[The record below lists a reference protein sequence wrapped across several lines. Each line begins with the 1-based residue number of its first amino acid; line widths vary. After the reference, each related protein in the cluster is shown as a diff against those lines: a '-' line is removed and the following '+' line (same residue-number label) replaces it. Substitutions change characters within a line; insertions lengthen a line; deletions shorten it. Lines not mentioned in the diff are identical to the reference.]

1 MKTRLAIIANALLVA
16 VATLFVGTNSIFG
29 HRPETPAELLKK

>member
-1 MKTRLAIIANALLVA
+1 MKMKVAIIANAVLMALAA
-16 VATLFVGTNSIFG
+16 VFVGTNSLIG